1 MLSRSG
7 KSIDS
12 AVLDTG
18 DKGLVANLVV
28 HITYLS
34 HNGLRIKVYLASSM
48 DYNPIY
54 PYI

>member
-7 KSIDS
+7 KSTAFVVFNTD
-12 AVLDTG
+12 

-48 DYNPIY
+48 DYSPIY
-54 PYI
+54 PCV

>member
-1 MLSRSG
+1 MFNT
-7 KSIDS
+7 D
-12 AVLDTG
+12 

-34 HNGLRIKVYLASSM
+34 HNGLIIKDYLASSI